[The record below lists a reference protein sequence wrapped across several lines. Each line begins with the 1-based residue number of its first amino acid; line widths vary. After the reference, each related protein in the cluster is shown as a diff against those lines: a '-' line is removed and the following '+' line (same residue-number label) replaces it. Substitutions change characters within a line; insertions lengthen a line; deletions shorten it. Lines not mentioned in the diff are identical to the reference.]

1 MSVLNL
7 GTKIVTRTMS
17 GKIGKIRKAPAPI
30 RQRLAR
36 HHHQVITLRPL
47 LYPCGYPCTRCPA
60 KLRNQHILDRHVA
73 SHGAGRRYV
82 CSLCDYSST
91 TRRIIAIHEECHA
104 NARVASSSSSA
115 PNLPGAFVPFPIPP
129 LTVTVAG
136 GAIDIDEE
144 MPSLTPNIE
153 PQTGNMALTSE
164 NLKLPCLT
172 LALPL
177 GTIVL

>member
-1 MSVLNL
+1 
-7 GTKIVTRTMS
+7 
-17 GKIGKIRKAPAPI
+17 
-30 RQRLAR
+30 
-36 HHHQVITLRPL
+36 
-47 LYPCGYPCTRCPA
+47 
-60 KLRNQHILDRHVA
+60 
-73 SHGAGRRYV
+73 
-82 CSLCDYSST
+82 
-91 TRRIIAIHEECHA
+91 
-104 NARVASSSSSA
+104 
-115 PNLPGAFVPFPIPP
+115 